1 MKNNPIVRRSTLRLL
16 SKVGTA
22 WFAAM
27 LLFTVPVAG
36 FAQEITGSVRG
47 TVTTPTGEPAA
58 GTTITVT
65 DTRTGSSRTVT
76 ATAAGTFN
84 VRGLSVGGPYTISVA
99 SSQYKDALIT
109 DVFTKLAGATT
120 FNIALEAGAGAI
132 EEIIVTAS
140 RDVVGADLAIGPST
154 SFTLAQIQAL
164 PTISRQIRDIVR
176 LDPRVGIERSGGGN
190 GFAISCLGGSGRAN
204 SFTIDGV
211 RSADGFGLNSSGNA
225 ARNTFP
231 IPFDAVGSAAV
242 EFAPIDVQ
250 YGQFTGCN
258 LNVVTK
264 SGTNTWQGS
273 ATYLFNDETMT
284 GSKLEGDTVIS
295 EPFEDTNWAVE
306 ISGPIIKD
314 KLFFY
319 AAYEETDAA
328 GSQNTGPFGAGFAN
342 EAFISVEDAETIR
355 NILISQ
361 YDRDPGFIVRNLPQT
376 SERKFARIDWN
387 INDSHRLEAT
397 YVNLQESNLETDDF
411 GFNGFTFS
419 DNFEVEGTDSES
431 FSLRLFSNW
440 TDNFST
446 EFRFSSLDVKDI
458 QGPLGGGEAQDA
470 VPIPRIQVEDGD
482 GDVILTSGP
491 GLFRSANDLQYTLD
505 QVKLA
510 ADYVAG
516 DHTWTVGY
524 ELDRL
529 DVFNL
534 FVVDATGRFVF
545 DDIAALQAGTAS
557 VIQGSG
563 SFTGDIND
571 AAASFKRD
579 IHTFYIQDE
588 WMVNDSLTVT
598 AGLRYDTYSSDD
610 NPIENPI
617 WEQRYGFKNTQAF
630 DGLDILL
637 PRLGLT
643 YDLPYNDFG
652 DMTVRAG
659 FGIFTGGDPTV
670 HFSNAF
676 TNFGGAVGFGATFI
690 PGCPAGTLDVL
701 SSGSFTGLPQCIVD
715 QQIADATQNTGR
727 AAAVDPDFEL
737 PSQQR
742 WNIGWSM
749 ITETDNAWFDGWD
762 VGLDLIYSNHKD
774 SAEFLDLTVTQN
786 VDALGQPIFL
796 PDGRPQMNAIDP
808 LNAGCDAV
816 FIAPGQGFSNVT
828 AACDSGS
835 DDEDILFTNGPS
847 GETTSISIQLGRA
860 FDINDS
866 TSLDFNFGYAY
877 TDAKIGNPIT
887 SSTATSGFEEVATA
901 IINQNVIAPA
911 QYANKHNY
919 IVNLTF
925 KHYFFGGDDATTIG
939 VFFRRRSGRPFS
951 YAYDNNTPTTLF
963 GDTDNEERNLFY
975 VPTGPGDPLVDLSS
989 LDAAGTTA
997 DFFDFLDRS
1006 GLNKYAGQISPR
1018 NAFEQSWSSD
1028 LDIRIQQDIS
1038 LPGFDHKLKL
1048 FVDIENILNMFSDKL
1063 NVQRF
1068 NDTGDVHEAIP
1079 LLDAALSA
1087 DGSQFIY
1094 SNFNPGGSKP
1104 ADFNPVQ
1111 RDVDDSVWRLQVGIQ
1126 YSFGGGR

>member
-1 MKNNPIVRRSTLRLL
+1 MTNKPITARPTLRLL
-16 SKVGTA
+16 GKVGTA
-22 WFAAM
+22 WLAAM
-27 LLFTVPVAG
+27 LLLSVPVAG

-47 TVTTPTGEPAA
+47 TITTPTGEPAA

-65 DTRTGSSRTVT
+65 DTRTGASRTVT
-76 ATAAGTFN
+76 ATAGGTFN

-140 RDVVGADLAIGPST
+140 RDVAGADLAIGPST
-154 SFTLAQIQAL
+154 SFTLAEIENL

-176 LDPRVGIERSGGGN
+176 LDPRVGIGRSRGGN
-190 GFAISCLGGSGRAN
+190 GFGISCLGGSGRAN

-284 GSKLEGDTVIS
+284 GSKLEGDEVIS

-319 AAYEETDAA
+319 AAYEETDEG
-328 GSQNTGPFGAGFAN
+328 GSQNTGPIGGGFAN
-342 EAFISVEDAETIR
+342 ERFLTVTEAEAIK
-355 NILISQ
+355 NILINQ
-361 YDRDPGFIVRNLPQT
+361 YDRDPGFIVRTLPRT
-376 SERKFARIDWN
+376 SERQFARIDWN

-397 YVNLQESNLETDDF
+397 YVNLEESNLETDDF

-419 DNFEVEGTDSES
+419 DNFEVEGTESES
-431 FSLRLFSNW
+431 ISVRLFSNW
-440 TDNFST
+440 TDKFST
-446 EFRFSSLDVKDI
+446 EIRLSTLDVTDL
-458 QGPLGGGEAQDA
+458 QGPLGGGEAQDPT
-470 VPIPRIQVEDGD
+470 PIPRILVEDGN
-482 GDVILTSGP
+482 GDTILTSGP
-491 GLFRSANDLQYTLD
+491 GIFRSANDLQYTLD

-516 DHTWTVGY
+516 DHTLTVGY
-524 ELDRL
+524 ELGRL

-534 FVVDATGRFVF
+534 FITDGTGRFVF
-545 DDIAALQAGTAS
+545 DDVAALQAGTAS

-571 AAASFKRD
+571 AAANFERD

-588 WMVNDSLTVT
+588 WMVNDALTVT
-598 AGLRYDTYSSDD
+598 AGIRYDNYTSDD
-610 NPIENPI
+610 HPIENPV

-630 DGLDILL
+630 DGLDIIL

-643 YDLPYNDFG
+643 YDLPYNNFG
-652 DMTVRAG
+652 EITLRAG

-676 TNFGGAVGFGATFI
+676 TNFGGAIGFGATFLG
-690 PGCPAGTLDVL
+690 GCPAGTLDVL
-701 SSGSFTGLPQCIVD
+701 SSGSFTGVPQCITD
-715 QQIADATQNTGR
+715 QQIADASQNTGR
-727 AAAVDPDFEL
+727 ADAVDPDFEL

-742 WNIGWSM
+742 WNLGLSM
-749 ITETDNAWFDGWD
+749 MTESDNAWLDGWN
-762 VGLDLIYSNHKD
+762 VGFDYIYSNHKD
-774 SAEFLDLTVTQN
+774 SAEFLDLTLTQN
-786 VDALGQPIFL
+786 VDAAGNLIFL

-808 LNAGCDAV
+808 LRAGCAAT
-816 FIAPGQGFSNVT
+816 FNGPGLGFSNV
-828 AACDSGS
+828 ASACDAGS
-835 DDEDILFTNGPS
+835 DDQDILLTNGPS

-860 FDINDS
+860 FDLNDS
-866 TSLDFNFGYAY
+866 TSLEFNFGYAY

-887 SSTATSGFEEVATA
+887 SSTATSGFEEVAIA

-919 IVNLTF
+919 VVNMTF
-925 KHYFFGGDDATTIG
+925 KHYFFGGDDATTICL
-939 VFFRRRSGRPFS
+939 FFRRRSGRPFS

-963 GDTDNEERNLFY
+963 GDSDNEERNLFY
-975 VPTGPGDPLVDLSS
+975 VPTGPSDPLVDLSS

-1006 GLNKYAGQISPR
+1006 GLNKYAGQISAR

-1028 LDIRIQQDIS
+1028 MDIRIQQEIS
-1038 LPGFDHKLKL
+1038 LPGFDHKLNL
-1048 FVDIENILNMFSDKL
+1048 FFDIENVLNMFSDTL

-1068 NDTGDVHEAIP
+1068 KDNGDVAEAIP
-1079 LLDAALSA
+1079 LLDASLSA
-1087 DGSQFIY
+1087 DGSQFVY

-1104 ADFNPVQ
+1104 SDFNPVL
-1111 RDVDDSVWRLQVGIQ
+1111 RDVDDSVWRLQVGVR